1 MTFEIIIQETLF
13 ENGEL
18 NGMLGNSGERVD
30 GIGKKEKK
38 KQKDNLTL
46 KERCLAEEACSTH
59 PCQGL

>member
-1 MTFEIIIQETLF
+1 LF